1 MTTLRP
7 SVAMLLPAIILSS
20 LAGCTSVPPS
30 GGASA
35 PNQIASQSDAA
46 IRERQDRLL
55 AQPLSQEVA
64 AELAL
69 LHPALTPHF
78 AALHIDAASRL
89 RMAYT
94 PAPGTDAARPYGA
107 AESKVER
114 TLTIHLASWLVA
126 PGLRPQQIP
135 AAARQGEAA
144 SGSDSQTAAADA
156 IGDWVFATRR
166 DWVRAIAARQALRHA
181 NEAVRLSGASQE
193 LARTMRQV
201 GSAAALDL
209 LKAQQLHAQTMAL
222 KAQRDADARLL
233 REQLHYRAGIW
244 GLLIEKVQLAE
255 RLPDLPPSGV
265 NAEGLEAI
273 AVSQRAD
280 MQAARA
286 ALARHE
292 AGTAQPASHEAHQ
305 AMLDATALRARA
317 EVRGAWTGYRSR
329 LELARHA
336 CDVMLPLAQRIAEEQ
351 GRRYNGMLTGVFEL
365 IASTAAHIDAG
376 AHCTAAQSA
385 FWLAEVDLQQALAG
399 TGRLPAPAADIMSP
413 AGPALT
419 HAGDH

>member
-1 MTTLRP
+1 MKRLLP
-7 SVAMLLPAIILSS
+7 SGARLLPAIALAALSGCAS
-20 LAGCTSVPPS
+20 LPPL
-30 GGASA
+30 GNGASVS
-35 PNQIASQSDAA
+35 NQTAGRSDAA
-46 IRERQDRLL
+46 LRERQDRLL
-55 AQPLSQEVA
+55 AQPLSQEAA

-78 AALHIDAASRL
+78 AALGIDAASRL
-89 RMAYT
+89 RLAHA
-94 PAPGTDAARPYGA
+94 PAPGTDAARSYGA

-126 PGLRPQQIP
+126 PGLRPQP
-135 AAARQGEAA
+135 SLAAARQGEV
-144 SGSDSQTAAADA
+144 AADA

-181 NEAVRLSGASQE
+181 NEAVRLSGASQA
-193 LARTMRQV
+193 LARTMRQA

-209 LKAQQLHAQTMAL
+209 LRAQQLHAQAMAL
-222 KAQRDADARLL
+222 KAQRDANARLL
-233 REQLHYRAGIW
+233 REQLQYRAGIW
-244 GLLIEKVQLAE
+244 GMSIEKIQLPD
-255 RLPDLPPSGV
+255 RLPDLPLSSV
-265 NAEGLEAI
+265 NAEGLEAV

-292 AGTAQPASHEAHQ
+292 AGTAQSALHEAHQ
-305 AMLDATALRARA
+305 AMLDTTALRARA
-317 EVRGAWTGYRSR
+317 EVRSAWIAYRSR

-376 AHCTAAQSA
+376 ARCTAAQGA

-399 TGRLPAPAADIMSP
+399 MGSMPAPTADAMRP
-413 AGPALT
+413 ASIALP